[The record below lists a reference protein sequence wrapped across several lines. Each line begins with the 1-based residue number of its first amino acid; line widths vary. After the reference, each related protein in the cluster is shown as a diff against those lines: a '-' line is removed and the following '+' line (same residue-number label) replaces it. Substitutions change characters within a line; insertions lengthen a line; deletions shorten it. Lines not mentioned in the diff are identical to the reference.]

1 MAAPLSTVLRQDKYS
16 CQPTAYISLHG
27 VRRIKSLG
35 ELIET
40 MYNNVRSLPQLPRYK
55 NVVLTYMKLV
65 KPAYTQT
72 A

>member
-40 MYNNVRSLPQLPRYK
+40 MYNNVRSLPQLPNGTRM
-55 NVVLTYMKLV
+55 LFLHI
-65 KPAYTQT
+65 
-72 A
+72 